1 MKTKRE
7 SSEYFLCSVRE
18 EQVAVMSLDSCDLG
32 EKLIR
37 VHAILKCDFGY
48 EYFFEVFDKSE
59 KKTYQKY

>member
-1 MKTKRE
+1 VLEKNR
-7 SSEYFLCSVRE
+7 
-18 EQVAVMSLDSCDLG
+18 VAVMSLDSCDLG

-59 KKTYQKY
+59 KIYIIYVYFNMR

>member
-1 MKTKRE
+1 VLEKNR
-7 SSEYFLCSVRE
+7 
-18 EQVAVMSLDSCDLG
+18 VAVMSLDSCDLG